1 MKLKKKLTVR
11 FVIFIDLPGP
21 RIQDNAL
28 HTYDHGA
35 ISSITDKD
43 KEYIKFAAEQK
54 VDYVAVSFVGGPED
68 IETCRE
74 IIKSFSGTQKII
86 AKIERAIAVEA
97 IDAIIKV
104 TDAVMVARGDL
115 GSEVPIEKIPFIQ
128 AEIIKKCN
136 DAGKPV
142 ITATQMLISMVN
154 SPSPTRAEVTDVANA
169 IIQGSDAVMLSDET
183 TTGKYPIEAVTIMEK
198 IVLEAEKHMDG
209 SKTLHLL

>member
-1 MKLKKKLTVR
+1 
-11 FVIFIDLPGP
+11 
-21 RIQDNAL
+21 
-28 HTYDHGA
+28 
-35 ISSITDKD
+35 
-43 KEYIKFAAEQK
+43 
-54 VDYVAVSFVGGPED
+54 
-68 IETCRE
+68 
-74 IIKSFSGTQKII
+74 
-86 AKIERAIAVEA
+86 
-97 IDAIIKV
+97 
-104 TDAVMVARGDL
+104 MVARGDL